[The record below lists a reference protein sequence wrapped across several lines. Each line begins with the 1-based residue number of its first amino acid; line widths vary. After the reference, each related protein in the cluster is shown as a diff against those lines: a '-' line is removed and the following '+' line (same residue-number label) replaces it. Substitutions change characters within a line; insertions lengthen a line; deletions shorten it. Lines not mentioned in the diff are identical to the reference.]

1 MFSNNMKY
9 DPNNIALRN
18 SLSKGEFG
26 LEMESLR
33 INHDGTLAQT
43 PHPFES
49 VDNITRDFCE
59 NQTEIITDVF
69 DNISDMLTQ
78 LSQLQNTVYK
88 TLNEDGE
95 LLWRFSNPPAF
106 TNPDEI
112 PIADFKGSV
121 YRDYLAQKYGKVKML
136 LSGIHLNYSLPISVI
151 AELSEGTSKSLQDFQ
166 NDLYLDL
173 ASKLLSY
180 SWLIVYLTAA
190 SPVIDQSF
198 AHYSG
203 ISDSNKYASVRC
215 SEAGYWNFFT
225 PIFDFSSLNAYT
237 DSIEKYIDN
246 GDIISCSEIYYPI
259 RVKPRG
265 KYDID
270 LLRKKGINHIEL
282 RMIDLNPLSPIG
294 VFEKDLEF
302 IHLLIIYLLSVN
314 KPLPDKTQQL
324 VAVSN
329 MKAAS
334 LYDESS
340 PINVCTDTLPLKD
353 AAIIE
358 LKNLY
363 DFAKQYYPKYLD
375 AVTYQLSKTE
385 TNSYSQII
393 RELFS
398 DDYIRKGIAI
408 SKKYQRSGQYVHAFC
423 GKLGQ

>member
-1 MFSNNMKY
+1 MKY

-282 RMIDLNPLSPIG
+282 RIIDLNPLSPIG

>member
-173 ASKLLSY
+173 ASKLLS
-180 SWLIVYLTAA
+180 
-190 SPVIDQSF
+190 
-198 AHYSG
+198 
-203 ISDSNKYASVRC
+203 
-215 SEAGYWNFFT
+215 
-225 PIFDFSSLNAYT
+225 
-237 DSIEKYIDN
+237 
-246 GDIISCSEIYYPI
+246 
-259 RVKPRG
+259 
-265 KYDID
+265 
-270 LLRKKGINHIEL
+270 
-282 RMIDLNPLSPIG
+282 
-294 VFEKDLEF
+294 
-302 IHLLIIYLLSVN
+302 
-314 KPLPDKTQQL
+314 
-324 VAVSN
+324 
-329 MKAAS
+329 
-334 LYDESS
+334 
-340 PINVCTDTLPLKD
+340 
-353 AAIIE
+353 
-358 LKNLY
+358 
-363 DFAKQYYPKYLD
+363 
-375 AVTYQLSKTE
+375 
-385 TNSYSQII
+385 
-393 RELFS
+393 
-398 DDYIRKGIAI
+398 
-408 SKKYQRSGQYVHAFC
+408 
-423 GKLGQ
+423 

>member
-282 RMIDLNPLSPIG
+282 RIIDLNPLSPIG